1 MPVPSST
8 GVVRPTLFCGGN
20 AEELVNYYTNIFPNS
35 TIDRKAN
42 YPSWGKEHHGYDKDS
57 IMTIDFSLLNGAI
70 KMAAVNGPPNMFK
83 FTEGVSFAIEADG
96 QEEVDYYWNKL
107 TEGADQ
113 SKQFCCWCQDKFGL
127 WWQVIPKQYMAV
139 MYAEVR

>member
-1 MPVPSST
+1 
-8 GVVRPTLFCGGN
+8 
-20 AEELVNYYTNIFPNS
+20 
-35 TIDRKAN
+35 
-42 YPSWGKEHHGYDKDS
+42 
-57 IMTIDFSLLNGAI
+57 MTIEFSLLNGAI

-113 SKQFCCWCQDKFGL
+113 SKQFCSWCQDKFGL

-139 MYAEVR
+139 MYAEVDEEKRGKAMEISMKWKKADLAEFEREMKKIDEKKANK